1 MKNVGD
7 ILEILIGKY
16 LDGEI
21 SPTEQRLLDEAL
33 QRNSQAKELFEYFQD
48 LHKLTQESIS
58 SEILSRGKDAE
69 EIFERACQQT
79 RHPLRRIAYVRGW
92 PRFAAG
98 LAAGLLIGLVLHFAL
113 SAQLAHT
120 SGEAPPSLIAQ
131 EIRLGEPDAGAVI
144 GTPYGEPDSRL
155 LVPETGEN
163 VIRNVDWYSFTDK
176 NGNQWLIEGFRENI
190 DRSAAYYEGL

>member
-1 MKNVGD
+1 MKDIGD

-21 SPTEQRLLDEAL
+21 SPTEQRILDEAL
-33 QRNSQAKELFEYFQD
+33 QRNSQAKELFGYFQD
-48 LHKLTQESIS
+48 LHKLTQEAIS
-58 SEILSRGKDAE
+58 SEILSRGEDAE

-92 PRFAAG
+92 PRFAVG

-113 SAQLAHT
+113 SNQLAHT
-120 SGEAPPSLIAQ
+120 SSEAPPSLIAQ
-131 EIRLGEPDAGAVI
+131 ETGSLPDVRAVREPDLR
-144 GTPYGEPDSRL
+144 S
-155 LVPETGEN
+155 LVPETGED
-163 VIRNVDWYSFTDK
+163 VVRNVDWYSFTDK